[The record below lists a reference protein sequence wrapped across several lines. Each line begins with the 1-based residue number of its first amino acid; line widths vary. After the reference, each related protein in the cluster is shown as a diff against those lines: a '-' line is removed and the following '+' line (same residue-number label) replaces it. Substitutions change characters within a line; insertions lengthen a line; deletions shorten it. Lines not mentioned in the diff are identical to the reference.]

1 MKKKIVIVSG
11 VVAIIIAVLIFLAVY
26 SSRTN
31 KVDNAVNNK
40 EYLFFLKNEKDTPY
54 SEVSV
59 LNNSKVIELGQT
71 ALDEVYTLNNEGAF
85 LLVQE
90 DSTSKKDY
98 NLVVVN
104 KDRSEKVVGT
114 ISKEF
119 LHSIECI
126 DGYIYYE
133 EVSKDN
139 NGNIVKSIVEVN
151 PRVDGKVFP
160 KIVLSNMDTVLYS
173 NDKRVLGTNLKDE
186 LISYD
191 RKTKK
196 EEIIGQM
203 YTSKKSG
210 NEVIL
215 LSSNGEITYY
225 NLETGEKIVDSK
237 RITNFSGKAKE
248 LYTTA
253 YKDGSLIY
261 YTYNG
266 ENSNTKQLYIKSK
279 DSEPILIS
287 SDVSDIQVIDDNII
301 YTKDIKNGNKL
312 EHELIETNIKSPS
325 ESRVLLKSEYIK
337 MQYKAIDLDGSI
349 YAIVGNDSEL
359 CKITKDGEIE
369 KLNDKVNYVGSQ
381 KGQVIYYKS
390 ESQANNNKFIHNVA
404 YEIYIGNK
412 LVAKDVHTLYMLN
425 GNIAYRDG
433 NNLNIIE
440 DAQVQKLNVDMSKY
454 DTILEN
460 DGMTDTLHLDD
471 AYLDGYWKID
481 NGYKVEYIE
490 LQAGSMGGLKVIS
503 EKTLD
508 GKKYNSNMEYY
519 KYELVDTSY
528 DKAKIAVAKTD
539 SGHKL
544 FGDLKYDSVASIE
557 MVSDKEFKIDG
568 KKVNAIKI
576 SKEEYENAVSK
587 ILTKESIETI
597 AKKSLQ
603 TNEVKFVENKDIKG
617 QEYKVFESVL
627 KPNNKIIIGKAGSVY
642 DYNNYIQSGHL
653 MLNEENLYS

>member
-104 KDRSEKVVGT
+104 KDRSKKVVGT

-119 LHSIECI
+119 LHSVECI

-337 MQYKAIDLDGSI
+337 IQHKAIDLDGNI

-359 CKITKDGEIE
+359 CKIRKDGEIE

-381 KGQVIYYKS
+381 NGQIIYYKS

-412 LVAKDVHTLYMLN
+412 LVAKGVHTLYMLN

-440 DAQVQKLNVDMSKY
+440 DAQVQKLNVDISKY

-471 AYLDGYWKID
+471 AY
-481 NGYKVEYIE
+481 
-490 LQAGSMGGLKVIS
+490 
-503 EKTLD
+503 
-508 GKKYNSNMEYY
+508 
-519 KYELVDTSY
+519 
-528 DKAKIAVAKTD
+528 
-539 SGHKL
+539 
-544 FGDLKYDSVASIE
+544 
-557 MVSDKEFKIDG
+557 
-568 KKVNAIKI
+568 
-576 SKEEYENAVSK
+576 
-587 ILTKESIETI
+587 
-597 AKKSLQ
+597 
-603 TNEVKFVENKDIKG
+603 
-617 QEYKVFESVL
+617 
-627 KPNNKIIIGKAGSVY
+627 
-642 DYNNYIQSGHL
+642 
-653 MLNEENLYS
+653 